1 MQIVKKKH
9 FCHLIRKRN
18 PSFSYNF
25 EKLDEIKKKMLHGSW
40 ELCDSLKRASAL

>member
-25 EKLDEIKKKMLHGSW
+25 EKFDEIKKKYCMAHGN
-40 ELCDSLKRASAL
+40 CVTH